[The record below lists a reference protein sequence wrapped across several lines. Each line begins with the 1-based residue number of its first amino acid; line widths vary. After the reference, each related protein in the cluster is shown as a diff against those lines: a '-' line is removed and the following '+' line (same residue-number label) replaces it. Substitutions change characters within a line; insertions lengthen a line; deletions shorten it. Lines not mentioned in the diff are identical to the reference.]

1 MAFRDMSH
9 NMIGPIRPI
18 LHQVSLSPQQLRPDA
33 FDSTAGFSKWTNLT
47 YSPEKKNKVRQFK
60 IAKSRHI

>member
-47 YSPEKKNKVRQFK
+47 YSPEKKTK
-60 IAKSRHI
+60 